1 MIQLNRILV
10 PVDFSEFSRHALRY
24 GCALAEKFGAELHL
38 LHVVEPYY
46 PPVPEAGFMLGERDE
61 YLSALKA
68 AAERE
73 LTGLPGASQAQG
85 IRMVRSVVA
94 GPPFVEIVRYAR
106 EHAMDLIVVGS
117 HGRSG
122 LAHVLM
128 GSVAERVVRKAGC
141 PVLTVRPGQ
150 HEFVMP

>member
-1 MIQLNRILV
+1 MIQLQRILI
-10 PVDFSEFSRHALRY
+10 PIDFSDHSRHALRY
-24 GCALAEKFGAELHL
+24 GCAFAEKFGAELHL
-38 LHVVEPYY
+38 LNVVEDYY
-46 PPVPEAGFMLGERDE
+46 PMVPEAGLMLPDKGEFLAGAR
-61 YLSALKA
+61 A

-73 LTGLPGASQAQG
+73 LAKLPDAPAAKGA
-85 IRMVRSVVA
+85 RVVRSAVV
-94 GPPFVEIVRYAR
+94 GTPYVEIVRYAR
-106 EHAMDLIVVGS
+106 QHAIDLIVVGS

-128 GSVAERVVRKAGC
+128 GSVAERVVRKASC

>member
-10 PVDFSEFSRHALRY
+10 PIDFSEFSRHALRY
-24 GCALAEKFGAELHL
+24 GCALAEKFGADLHL
-38 LHVVEPYY
+38 LNVVEPYY
-46 PPVPEAGFMLGERDE
+46 PPVPEAGMMLGEKDE
-61 YLSALKA
+61 YLSGLKN

-73 LTGLPGASQAQG
+73 LTRLPDPSQAKG
-85 IRMVRSVVA
+85 VTVVRSVVA

-106 EHAMDLIVVGS
+106 EHAVDLIVVGS

-150 HEFVMP
+150 QEFVMP